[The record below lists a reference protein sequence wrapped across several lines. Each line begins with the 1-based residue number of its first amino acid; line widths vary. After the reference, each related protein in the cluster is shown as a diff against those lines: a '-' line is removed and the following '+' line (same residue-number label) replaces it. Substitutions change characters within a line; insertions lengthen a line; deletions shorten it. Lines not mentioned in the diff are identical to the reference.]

1 MNSFLAVLYAVAFL
15 ANAAAAIFWG
25 VREKRAREEL
35 LRAKEAQIDLLR
47 EFTSTKVME
56 HFRDTK
62 AILEDSIRAKKS
74 RSIAAGRSYFKKSA
88 DRAIG
93 GDEGISAS

>member
-1 MNSFLAVLYAVAFL
+1 MNSFLAVLYGVAFL

-35 LRAKEAQIDLLR
+35 LRAKAAQIDLLR
-47 EFTSTKVME
+47 ELTSTKVFE

-62 AILEDSIRAKKS
+62 TLLEDSIRTKDIEIRALKDENIS
-74 RSIAAGRSYFKKSA
+74 RNQLAEQLEGRKQS
-88 DRAIG
+88 
-93 GDEGISAS
+93 